1 MIEADLAAA
10 ASRDVAADVIEGGGL
25 TSIDHAAVNA
35 AVTTGGGGGAA
46 AATSAARSVTMDFDS
61 EFV

>member
-1 MIEADLAAA
+1 VIEADLAAA
-10 ASRDVAADVIEGGGL
+10 ASRDVAADVIEGGL
-25 TSIDHAAVNA
+25 TIDHAAVNA
-35 AVTTGGGGGAA
+35 AVSTGGGAAAA